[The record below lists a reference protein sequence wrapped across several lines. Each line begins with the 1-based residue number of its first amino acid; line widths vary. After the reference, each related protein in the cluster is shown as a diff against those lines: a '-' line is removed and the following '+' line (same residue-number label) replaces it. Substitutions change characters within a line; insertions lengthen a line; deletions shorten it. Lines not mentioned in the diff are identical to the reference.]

1 MLHCDQRS
9 LSVHVAECKQFDV
22 CIAGDN
28 FFWNFKPTSIILGED
43 QKEIN
48 FLRMWMVF
56 CLFIAIGARFSVYE
70 M

>member
-1 MLHCDQRS
+1 MHCDQRS

-28 FFWNFKPTSIILGED
+28 FFCNFKPTSIIFGED

-48 FLRMWMVF
+48 FLRM
-56 CLFIAIGARFSVYE
+56 
-70 M
+70 